1 MPATFFAQVRRTAH
15 DQHEHRSQQVGNR
28 TEPADYQVIAKA
40 QVLDDRWQP
49 EVDRVDAALDAEVD
63 QAEGPDRR
71 VLEHRQQRISG
82 GFRFAGQVFS
92 MVGFQHRTLERSQP
106 FRIGVTVTEQ
116 EISQRTEDHRRNA
129 LQQEHPLPAG
139 ETALARGEV
148 VENPAGE
155 GAAEQAGYRD
165 RRHEQRHDAATA
177 EGREPLREI
186 QHHAR
191 KEPGFGGTG
200 KQAQG
205 IELGRRGDEQQ
216 AGRQGAPGNHHQ
228 RNPAPRAEF
237 GQGQVAWHAAQHVT
251 DKEDAGAEAV
261 HGFAE
266 LQRVEHLQFGK
277 SNVYPVEVVEQVADE
292 NEGDQTQGDALVDG
306 VFVVSDGVGRYGALC
321 HGGSLFIMIF
331 CDAKGNVD
339 RPESLDHPQGGCLCA

>member
-1 MPATFFAQVRRTAH
+1 M
-15 DQHEHRSQQVGNR
+15 
-28 TEPADYQVIAKA
+28 
-40 QVLDDRWQP
+40 
-49 EVDRVDAALDAEVD
+49 
-63 QAEGPDRR
+63 
-71 VLEHRQQRISG
+71 
-82 GFRFAGQVFS
+82 
-92 MVGFQHRTLERSQP
+92 
-106 FRIGVTVTEQ
+106 
-116 EISQRTEDHRRNA
+116 
-129 LQQEHPLPAG
+129 QQEHPLPAG
-139 ETALARGEV
+139 ETALAGGEV
-148 VENPAGE
+148 VENPPGE
-155 GAAEQAGYRD
+155 RAAEQARHRD
-165 RRHEQRHDAATA
+165 RRHEQGHDAATA
-177 EGREPLREI
+177 EGREPLREV

-191 KEPGFGGTG
+191 EEPGFGRAGE
-200 KQAQG
+200 QAQG

-216 AGRQGAPGNHHQ
+216 AGRERAPGNHHQ

-306 VFVVSDGVGRYGALC
+306 VFIVSDGLGRYGALC